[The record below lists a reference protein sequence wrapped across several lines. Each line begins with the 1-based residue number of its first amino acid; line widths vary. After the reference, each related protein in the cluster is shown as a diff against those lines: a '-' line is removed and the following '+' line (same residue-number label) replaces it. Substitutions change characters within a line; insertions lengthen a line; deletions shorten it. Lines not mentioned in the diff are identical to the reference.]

1 MRFALDTL
9 YDQSYIE
16 GEGKVIMEYES
27 FGYELLLVPVEA
39 EEIKAEPPVHVLF
52 GTCEGDLDSEAID
65 GLLAEY
71 ACFAS

>member
-1 MRFALDTL
+1 
-9 YDQSYIE
+9 
-16 GEGKVIMEYES
+16 MEYES